1 MYNKDEVLALL
12 KQRGIKYELCEHA
25 AAFTIDEMDT
35 LGIPHCE
42 CVLKNLFLRDQK
54 GQRHF
59 LVSMLHTRR
68 ADLSLLAQRLGSGK
82 LSFASEQ
89 RLEKYLGLSKGA
101 VTPLGALNDEGHAV
115 EVVFDAKLEKLPL
128 VGIHPLVNTA
138 SVFLNFADLKDL
150 LTSYGSDV
158 RILSLDD

>member
-1 MYNKDEVLALL
+1 M
-12 KQRGIKYELCEHA
+12 
-25 AAFTIDEMDT
+25 
-35 LGIPHCE
+35 
-42 CVLKNLFLRDQK
+42 
-54 GQRHF
+54 
-59 LVSMLHTRR
+59 
-68 ADLSLLAQRLGSGK
+68 
-82 LSFASEQ
+82 SFASEQ

-115 EVVFDAKLEKLPL
+115 EVVFDAELEKLPL